1 MKTAVPKSFP
11 AKTFMKTLIPAILA
25 GICIGLGG
33 TVYLSVENSVV
44 GALLFSI
51 GLLTILAFG
60 FNLFTGKVGY
70 ALDNPPSYI
79 GTLAIIWLGNF
90 IGTGLMAL
98 LVRLTRVGDALAAK
112 ADILSAQKLADNP
125 ISILLLAIGC
135 GMCMYIAVHQ
145 YKKQE
150 SMLRCLFVVF
160 PVMVFILCKFEH
172 VIANM
177 FYFALAGSYLSD
189 TVTTFLYLIV
199 MTAGNSIGGLLLP
212 AAEKLGAK
220 FDTPNQN

>member
-1 MKTAVPKSFP
+1 MKTFILAV
-11 AKTFMKTLIPAILA
+11 LA

-33 TVYLSVENSVV
+33 TVCLSVENSVV

-70 ALDNPPSYI
+70 ALDNKPSYI
-79 GTLAIIWLGNF
+79 GTLVIIWLGNLC
-90 IGTGLMAL
+90 GTGLVAL
-98 LVRLTRVGDALAAK
+98 LVRFTRVYETLEAK
-112 ADILSAQKLADNP
+112 AQGLVDTKLADSP

-135 GMCMYIAVHQ
+135 GMCMFIAVDQ

-150 SMLRCLFVVF
+150 SMVKALFVIF

-177 FYFALAGSYLSD
+177 FYFFLAGSFTLKTLAYLLIM
-189 TVTTFLYLIV
+189 TV
-199 MTAGNSIGGLLLP
+199 GNSIGGLLIP
-212 AAEKLGAK
+212 AATKLSAK
-220 FDTPNQN
+220 CK